1 MRSPP
6 STNPLKDDV
15 TVSKKEEEGR
25 GEETEESQGHNLQCS
40 FFLLSNQLCKQFT
53 LAPKEMH
60 TEHMNYGCLYVSGVS
75 ITEDATQ
82 TEMSIWNMVGKVRAN
97 GC

>member
-1 MRSPP
+1 M
-6 STNPLKDDV
+6 
-15 TVSKKEEEGR
+15 GG
-25 GEETEESQGHNLQCS
+25 GEETGESHSSSLEGHNLQCS
-40 FFLLSNQLCKQFT
+40 FLLLSNQLCKQCT

-60 TEHMNYGCLYVSGVS
+60 TEHMNYGCQYVSGVS

-82 TEMSIWNMVGKVRAN
+82 TEMSTWNMVGKVGAN